1 MGWVCSTCTALF
13 VTVLWS
19 SGAVLS
25 DQRSQAQVKFFAS
38 FTPLISGEAGI
49 WTEQGPSDFIQF
61 PCFLQLN
68 ELGDWFLLM
77 HQMSDSEAE
86 NVQVEALNSVHGLG
100 SIFLKDQNI
109 IISFLSPVTRS
120 LDLLPFVE
128 VITSKWS
135 SLVWKILI
143 FSNADNYR
151 ETRYAY
157 NCMVERLAHYS
168 WHILVH

>member
-1 MGWVCSTCTALF
+1 
-13 VTVLWS
+13 
-19 SGAVLS
+19 
-25 DQRSQAQVKFFAS
+25 
-38 FTPLISGEAGI
+38 
-49 WTEQGPSDFIQF
+49 
-61 PCFLQLN
+61 
-68 ELGDWFLLM
+68 M

-168 WHILVH
+168 